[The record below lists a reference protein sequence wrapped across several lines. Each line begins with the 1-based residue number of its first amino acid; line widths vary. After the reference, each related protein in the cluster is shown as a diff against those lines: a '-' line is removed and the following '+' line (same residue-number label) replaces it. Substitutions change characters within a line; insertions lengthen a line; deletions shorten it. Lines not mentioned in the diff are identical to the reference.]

1 MGDAYDLVIIAPAA
15 FESKIQPLIDHKIS
29 KGVNTTFKSVEDIL
43 NEYEGV
49 DEPEQIKYFIK
60 EAYDTWGIKYV
71 LLFGG
76 LKSHIK
82 ANDKDDRNHGAT
94 GWYVPV
100 RYSNIVEFDE
110 GNYISD
116 LYYGDLYDA
125 YGNFSSW
132 DSNSDGIYAAGG
144 AGLGIPDDDLDLYP
158 EVYVGRL
165 AVSNKFEV
173 GLMVKKII
181 TYESSGP
188 DEKSWYGT
196 MIGVG
201 GKTFENYSGQP
212 DGEYLCDLAIDDMGD
227 IVDNPVRVYST
238 NRDTGGF
245 VPTPKDITKAI
256 SQGAGYVD
264 FEGHGNPL
272 VWDTIWF
279 DGEYPEDWCGGVS
292 LYHFLKLFNGNKL
305 PVIIVGG
312 CHNGMFNVS
321 TLPTLLDKDGSR
333 FYCYGLPAPVCFSWG
348 FVVKPRGGAIAS
360 TGCTGYGVGY
370 EGDPVSL
377 SAELESNF
385 FYQIGQNG
393 SANLGSAHSGA
404 IRKFISEEEVGQT
417 EAYCITNWQI
427 FGDPSLKL
435 GGYSS

>member
-1 MGDAYDLVIIAPAA
+1 MVIIAPAT

-29 KGVNTTFKSVEDIL
+29 KGINTTFKSVEDIL
-43 NEYEGV
+43 NEYDGV

-60 EAYDTWGIKYV
+60 EAYDTWGVKYV

-76 LKSHIK
+76 MKSHIT
-82 ANDKDDRNHGAT
+82 AADKEDRNHGAA
-94 GWYVPV
+94 GWHVPV
-100 RYSNIVEFDE
+100 RYANIVEFDE

-132 DSNSDGIYAAGG
+132 DSNGDGIYAAWG
-144 AGLGIPDDDLDLYP
+144 AGMGIPNDDLDLIP

-173 GLMVKKII
+173 GLMVKKIM
-181 TYESSGP
+181 TYESSGS

-196 MIGVG
+196 MVGVG

-212 DGEYLCDLAIDDMGD
+212 DGEYLCDLAIDSMGD

-238 NRDTGGF
+238 NRDTSGF

-279 DGEYPEDWCGGVS
+279 DGTYPEDWCGGVS

-312 CHNGMFNVS
+312 CHNGLFNVS
-321 TLPTLLDKDGSR
+321 TIPTLLDKSGAR
-333 FYCYGLPAPVCFSWG
+333 FFSYGLPAPVCFSWG
-348 FVVKPRGGAIAS
+348 FVIKPRGGAIAS

-377 SAELESNF
+377 SAELETNF

-393 SANLGSAHSGA
+393 SENLGAAHSGA
-404 IRKFISEEEVGQT
+404 IRKFIIEEEVGQT